1 MAYSRIKHIT
11 VPGLRLHLRRGEP
24 DMLWVNGENLL
35 ILNETASD
43 FIEAFIEVMANY
55 PEELDNRR
63 FKEELI
69 ARMQQKYPRAP
80 AAVLLNDFDNIYGSL
95 LEIGSGS
102 CPVSDV
108 KLDTRAVNPQKW
120 TAPPRMD
127 LALTYRCNNNC
138 YFCYTGG
145 PQKVTEL
152 DTTSWKQI
160 LDKLWDNGVPQVV
173 FTGGEPTLRED
184 LVELVDHAKEFVTG
198 LITNGRK
205 LPDLAA
211 DLKKVDLDYIQVS
224 LEANTPQI
232 HDHMVRIE
240 GAWQETVAGITAAL
254 NSGLEVIT
262 NTTLTKD
269 NIDTFS
275 ETIAFGASLGLK
287 TMASNTL
294 LCSGRGTCSRQNEGV
309 PFDQLKIAIKKAQET
324 AHKAGIRL
332 EWYSP
337 TCYKQFNPIEFGL
350 GPKSCSAAQYNMTIE
365 PDGAVIPCQSWL
377 KEKTGNILRESWEQI
392 WNNPINVDLRN
403 KKYLKDREE
412 CRECEYLAECCGGCP
427 LEYAH

>member
-1 MAYSRIKHIT
+1 
-11 VPGLRLHLRRGEP
+11 
-24 DMLWVNGENLL
+24 MLWVNGENLL

-43 FIEAFIEVMANY
+43 FIEAFIEVMAKY
-55 PEELDNRR
+55 PAALDNRR

-69 ARMQQKYPRAP
+69 ARMQLKYPRAP

-95 LEIGSGS
+95 LEISSGS

-145 PQKVTEL
+145 PQKVIEL
-152 DTTSWKQI
+152 DTASWKLV
-160 LDKLWDNGVPQVV
+160 LDKLWDSGIPQVV

-184 LVELVDHAKEFVTG
+184 LIELVGHAKEFVTG

-205 LPDLAA
+205 LPGLAE
-211 DLKKVDLDYIQVS
+211 DLKRVDLDYIQVS
-224 LEANTPQI
+224 LESNSPQI
-232 HDHMVRIE
+232 HDHMVGVD
-240 GAWQETVAGITAAL
+240 GAWKETTAGISAGL
-254 NSGLEVIT
+254 KNGLEVIT

-269 NIDTFS
+269 NIGTFS
-275 ETIAFGASLGLK
+275 ETIEFGASLGLK

-294 LCSGRGTCSRQNEGV
+294 LCSGRGTCSRQNDGV
-309 PFDQLKIAIKKAQET
+309 PIEQLKTAMLKAKET
-324 AHKAGIRL
+324 VQKAGIRL

-337 TCYKQFNPIEFGL
+337 TCYKQFNPIEFGF

-377 KEKTGNILRESWEQI
+377 KDKTGNILTDPWEKI
-392 WNNPINVDLRN
+392 WNNPVNVSLRD
-403 KKYLKDREE
+403 KKYLEGREE
-412 CRECEYLAECCGGCP
+412 CRECEYLIECCGGCP